1 MTVPFLILLESY
13 QLIKPLMAY
22 GVSMKLDLESCYQ
35 LVEKNLRL
43 QDNINCL
50 DPTIVDIMSLVAY
63 IL

>member
-22 GVSMKLDLESCYQ
+22 GVSMKLDSESCYQ

-50 DPTIVDIMSLVAY
+50 DPTIVL
-63 IL
+63 L